1 MKTPIYY
8 FTEQDPD
15 YAIKGSRDPLGLQV
29 IWQKE
34 AKKLIPY
41 LSTVSGNLHD
51 FQILC
56 LAYSLYGKPADSDF
70 PKYFLRF
77 EQVMAYVRFCFFED
91 SGFNGINRVRK
102 KVDDS
107 SRVSISNKTNDEI
120 LSNQR
125 AYGIWGKYNRP
136 FRDMR
141 LLEQP
146 DFNKIFFD
154 KVNALPT
161 LEIQKFL
168 LKLHKKEGFKTDIA
182 ELAFLAD
189 LLALT
194 KDERKLYQE
203 RILKV
208 DQANP
213 YQNQLD
219 QFFQNFVAEDF
230 NLYQFIEDFRASEF
244 VQDENLQ
251 HILNDI
257 EQTERL
263 LSPLSRI
270 FRYLQTKPLWSKREI
285 ESDKFITQWKYA
297 GNYMFRANS
306 EENKTKNHLVVSM
319 QKNNWA
325 LIEDI
330 SKRNK
335 EVSAWRK
342 GTAWI
347 TVSNDMLEVHHNE
360 GAGFWENYNPQTN
373 YDNPYFLNTYLGLH
387 RQLYA

>member
-1 MKTPIYY
+1 M
-8 FTEQDPD
+8 
-15 YAIKGSRDPLGLQV
+15 GLQV

-41 LSTVSGNLHD
+41 LSTVSSNLND

-70 PKYFLRF
+70 PKFFLRF

-154 KVNALPT
+154 KVNVLPIQ
-161 LEIQKFL
+161 EMQKFL

-182 ELAFLAD
+182 ELEFLKD
-189 LLALT
+189 LLTLT
-194 KDERKLYQE
+194 KNERKLYQE
-203 RILKV
+203 RILKA
-208 DQANP
+208 DLPNP

-219 QFFQNFVAEDF
+219 QFFQNFVAQDF

-263 LSPLSRI
+263 LSPLSKI
-270 FRYLQTKPLWSKREI
+270 FRYLQKKPLWSKREI

-306 EENKTKNHLVVSM
+306 EENKTKNYLVVSM
-319 QKNNWA
+319 QKN
-325 LIEDI
+325 I
-330 SKRNK
+330 
-335 EVSAWRK
+335 
-342 GTAWI
+342 
-347 TVSNDMLEVHHNE
+347 
-360 GAGFWENYNPQTN
+360 
-373 YDNPYFLNTYLGLH
+373 
-387 RQLYA
+387 

>member
-1 MKTPIYY
+1 M
-8 FTEQDPD
+8 
-15 YAIKGSRDPLGLQV
+15 
-29 IWQKE
+29 
-34 AKKLIPY
+34 
-41 LSTVSGNLHD
+41 
-51 FQILC
+51 
-56 LAYSLYGKPADSDF
+56 
-70 PKYFLRF
+70 
-77 EQVMAYVRFCFFED
+77 
-91 SGFNGINRVRK
+91 
-102 KVDDS
+102 
-107 SRVSISNKTNDEI
+107 
-120 LSNQR
+120 
-125 AYGIWGKYNRP
+125 
-136 FRDMR
+136 
-141 LLEQP
+141 
-146 DFNKIFFD
+146 
-154 KVNALPT
+154 
-161 LEIQKFL
+161 QKFL
-168 LKLHKKEGFKTDIA
+168 LKLHKKEGFKTEVA

-194 KDERKLYQE
+194 TDERKLYQE

-219 QFFQNFVAEDF
+219 LFFQNFVAEDF
-230 NLYQFIEDFRASEF
+230 NLYQFIEDFRTSKY

-306 EENKTKNHLVVSM
+306 EENKTKNNLVVSM

-347 TVSNDMLEVHHNE
+347 TVGNDMLEVHHNE